1 MLTRMNHIV
10 PTVLAL
16 VLFPLSGFAQEGRS
30 EEMVTP
36 TVRPWDEGG
45 FKPHVG
51 VGAGYLDARDDVSTQ
66 DASFMV
72 DAGFQIRPIELS
84 GQFQYTP
91 GSIQV
96 GGRKAANFNVT
107 DILLKAAL
115 VVGGD
120 VPLLRDMYVG
130 AKSGAVLNTLE
141 DETTTYF
148 AIGPTAGFDLPLDS
162 ANTISIGAEGTY
174 LALIRDNVPNHV
186 SVLGSMKYWF

>member
-16 VLFPLSGFAQEGRS
+16 VLVPLTGMAQEGGRS
-30 EEMVTP
+30 EEMVQP
-36 TVRPWDEGG
+36 KMRAWDEGG

-51 VGAGYLDARDDVSTQ
+51 IGAGYLDARDDVTTQ

-72 DAGFQIRPIELS
+72 DAGFQVRPLELS

-91 GSIQV
+91 GSLKI
-96 GGRKAANFNVT
+96 GGQKSNFNVT

-130 AKSGAVLNTLE
+130 AKSGAVLHTLE
-141 DETTTYF
+141 EETTTYF
-148 AIGPTAGFDLPLDS
+148 AVGPTAGFDIPLDVE
-162 ANTISIGAEGTY
+162 NTFSLGAEGTY
-174 LALIRDNVPNHV
+174 LALIRDNVPNQV